1 MCEYLF
7 IKTGTALLFPHY
19 ALLVRTPIVIPRPA
33 SSFLNISTISVR
45 CSMAVFCFSRRRS
58 PTMQRIHRIYG
69 GAPAISCASASHA
82 PKRYTTSPALWRA
95 QGSLDLRSTFAL
107 ADSHHLIPFGMFP
120 VSSDGIIKQ
129 KHNTKKFPY
138 MRSVVRFPT
147 CSRQV
152 GINYDNTSDRTSFF
166 GATWRPHLLSRGRD
180 VHVPGHYLAG
190 GDACAPGQR
199 LRTRGDG
206 ELAIGKQTLVLK
218 SLILAPC

>member
-1 MCEYLF
+1 MPCL
-7 IKTGTALLFPHY
+7 I
-19 ALLVRTPIVIPRPA
+19 
-33 SSFLNISTISVR
+33 ISQHFHNQR
-45 CSMAVFCFSRRRS
+45 AVFYGSPDGSGRRS
-58 PTMQRIHRIYG
+58 PTTQRIPRTYG

-95 QGSLDLRSTFAL
+95 QGSLNLRSTFAL

-166 GATWRPHLLSRGRD
+166 GATWRPHLLCRGRDARVPSAVSDESRGAAWRPHLLSRGRD

-199 LRTRGDG
+199 LRTRGGG